1 MVLADALADQADAD
15 QACSV
20 ALDAL
25 RIGEALT
32 SARCV
37 TYVREFRQ
45 RLYRFDGNPAVRDFA
60 EQAAGHA
67 LWMKAA

>member
-1 MVLADALADQADAD
+1 MVLADAFADQADAD

-37 TYVREFRQ
+37 AYVREFRQ
-45 RLYRFDGNPAVRDFA
+45 RLDRFGDNPAVRDFT

-67 LWMKAA
+67 LWIKAA

>member
-1 MVLADALADQADAD
+1 LPGVHGLSYRRFDWP
-15 QACSV
+15 
-20 ALDAL
+20 
-25 RIGEALT
+25 LT

-45 RLYRFDGNPAVRDFA
+45 RLDRFGDNPAVRDFT

-67 LWMKAA
+67 LWIKAA